1 MLLVASVSTL
11 DVVDD
16 VGLNETVTPLGWPVA
31 ANDTL
36 PVKGLMSVT
45 LIVSV
50 PLEPATTESVA
61 AEGFSVKPPVG
72 EVTVRVTV
80 VVTGVSVPEVPV
92 IVIV

>member
-11 DVVDD
+11 EVVDD

-50 PLEPATTESVA
+50 PLEPATTESA
-61 AEGFSVKPPVG
+61 ATEGFNVKPPVP
-72 EVTVRVTV
+72 ETMLSVKLV
-80 VVTGVSVPEVPV
+80 VAVVLPEVPV
-92 IVIV
+92 TVTV